1 MVCFLLIPGRQ
12 NTFLIC
18 TISWRHETD
27 TRNEVWA
34 AYDRASHVYGASWC
48 PPELFANFSV
58 ESLSWVVVDWICWVG
73 CRYFTWDEKTTP
85 QRQRRRSSEWS
96 RRVVFCFFPLVV
108 ETLKHGS
115 VGFSVTLWAVLSS
128 HFDDFWVCST
138 NLPLNTFANSSQK
151 GKLEY
156 F

>member
-18 TISWRHETD
+18 TISWRHEWGLSS
-27 TRNEVWA
+27 VWQ
-34 AYDRASHVYGASWC
+34 SISCLWC
-48 PPELFANFSV
+48 KLMSPRIICKFLGWKLELSCCRF
-58 ESLSWVVVDWICWVG
+58 VG
-73 CRYFTWDEKTTP
+73 CRYFTWDKTTP
-85 QRQRRRSSEWS
+85 QRRRCGVGG